1 MTIDLAERAERRAA
15 FAALAG
21 TLLLAEP
28 GPALGEHVAAVPS
41 LASLA
46 WSATAVDFERI
57 FLRSVQP
64 YESIFRSDTAER
76 GGAVAL
82 RVADS
87 YDEIGFDEH
96 RTQRWRVAGP
106 DHLGLELRAHASLI
120 ALEAASWRGERP
132 DEAARHVETQRRFF
146 ADHLAWWAQVA
157 LDALAEVAGGTPY
170 APLLGEVSGFVA
182 EEIDLLRPLPLLDT
196 SQLPEV
202 HPLGAMGPSR
212 LARHLLAPARSGI
225 WLGTRQIADA
235 ASALGFPWRP
245 MDGRQ
250 NLTPLV
256 AAAFDAGEIAELV
269 APWIDIARSTIGS
282 HLRRADEQPGAEVA
296 WRHAAQLAEA
306 TLRRLETIGES
317 SLDAR
322 ADDEIVVR
330 IAGADVHA
338 ALDVLRERGFS
349 VELLADTAE

>member
-1 MTIDLAERAERRAA
+1 MTVDLADRAEQRAA

-28 GPALGEHVAAVPS
+28 GPALRDHVAAVPS

-106 DHLGLELRAHASLI
+106 DHLGLELRAHSSLI
-120 ALEAASWRGERP
+120 ALEAASWRSERP

-146 ADHLAWWAQVA
+146 ADHLAWWAHVA
-157 LDALAEVAGGTPY
+157 LDALTEVAMGTPY
-170 APLLGEVSGFVA
+170 ASLLEEVAGFLT

-202 HPLGAMGPSR
+202 HALGSMGPSR

-225 WLGTRQIADA
+225 WLGTQHIAEA

-256 AAAFDAGEIAELV
+256 AAAFDAGEVGQLV
-269 APWIDIARSTIGS
+269 APWVARARGTVVS
-282 HLRRADEQPGAEVA
+282 HLRRAVEQPGAEVA
-296 WRHAAQLAEA
+296 WRHAAQLAEVTA
-306 TLRRLETIGES
+306 QRLETLGTS
-317 SLDAR
+317 ALDAG
-322 ADDEIVVR
+322 ADDEIIVR

-338 ALDVLRERGFS
+338 AVEMLRGRGLSVDVLG
-349 VELLADTAE
+349 DTDE

>member
-1 MTIDLAERAERRAA
+1 MTVDLADRAEQRAA

-28 GPALGEHVAAVPS
+28 GPALRDHVAAVPS

-146 ADHLAWWAQVA
+146 ADHVAWWAQVA
-157 LDALAEVAGGTPY
+157 LDALVEVALGTPY
-170 APLLGEVSGFVA
+170 APLLNEISAFLA

-196 SQLPEV
+196 SQLPQV
-202 HPLGAMGPSR
+202 HALGSMGPSR
-212 LARHLLAPARSGI
+212 LARHLLAPARSGV
-225 WLGTRQIADA
+225 WLGTQHIAEA
-235 ASALGFPWRP
+235 ASTLGFPWRP

-269 APWIDIARSTIGS
+269 APWVVRARETIES

-296 WRHAAQLAEA
+296 WRHAAQLAEV
-306 TLRRLETIGES
+306 TMRRLETIGQS
-317 SLDAR
+317 ALDVR
-322 ADDEIVVR
+322 ADDEIILRVSGSDVRSVVES
-330 IAGADVHA
+330 
-338 ALDVLRERGFS
+338 LRERGFG
-349 VELLADTAE
+349 AEILDENGI

>member
-1 MTIDLAERAERRAA
+1 VTTDLAERAERRAA

-21 TLLLAEP
+21 TLLLSEP
-28 GPALGEHVAAVPS
+28 GPALAERVASVPS
-41 LASLA
+41 LAALA
-46 WSATAVDFERI
+46 SGSTAVDFERI

-87 YDEIGFDEH
+87 YDEIGFDEF
-96 RTQRWRVAGP
+96 RTQQWRVAGP
-106 DHLGLELRAHASLI
+106 DHLGLELRAHAAVV
-120 ALEAASWRGERP
+120 ALEAAAWRGERP

-157 LDALAEVAGGTPY
+157 IDALGEEATGTPY
-170 APLLGEVSGFVA
+170 ALLLDEVSMFIA
-182 EEIDLLRPLPLLDT
+182 EEVDLLRPLPLLDT

-202 HPLGAMGPSR
+202 HQLGSMGPSR

-225 WLGTRQIADA
+225 WLSTQQIAQA
-235 ASALGFPWRP
+235 AHSLGFPWRP

-256 AAAFDAGEIAELV
+256 AAAFDAGEVDALV
-269 APWIDIARSTIGS
+269 ASWIDRVRGSLAS
-282 HLRRADEQPGAEVA
+282 HLRRATEQPGAELA
-296 WRHAAQLAEA
+296 WRHAAQLAET
-306 TLRRLETIGES
+306 TLQRLETIGTS
-317 SLDAR
+317 SLSR
-322 ADDEIVVR
+322 EADDEVIVR
-330 IAGADVHA
+330 LSGASLERVID
-338 ALDVLRERGFS
+338 DLRARGVS
-349 VELLADTAE
+349 VEVLDDTTD

>member
-1 MTIDLAERAERRAA
+1 VTIDLADRAERRAA
-15 FAALAG
+15 FAALVG

-28 GPALGEHVAAVPS
+28 GPALREHVAAMPS

-46 WSATAVDFERI
+46 SPATAVDFERI

-87 YDEIGFDEH
+87 FDEIGFDEH

-157 LDALAEVAGGTPY
+157 LDALVEAAFGTPY
-170 APLLGEVSGFVA
+170 AAILKEVSTFVA

-202 HPLGAMGPSR
+202 HALGAMGPSR
-212 LARHLLAPARSGI
+212 LSRHLLAPARSGI
-225 WLGTRQIADA
+225 WLGTQHIAAA
-235 ASALGFPWRP
+235 ASTLGFPWRP

-256 AAAFDAGEIAELV
+256 AAAFDAGEIGELA
-269 APWIDIARSTIGS
+269 APWIERVRTTITT
-282 HLRRADEQPGAEVA
+282 HVRRAEQQPGAEVV

-306 TLRRLETIGES
+306 TLLRLETLGES
-317 SLDAR
+317 TLNVH
-322 ADDEIVVR
+322 ADTEVIAR
-330 IAGADVHA
+330 IAGADVRA
-338 ALDVLRERGFS
+338 AIESLRAGGFS
-349 VELLADTAE
+349 VEVLDDTVE

>member
-1 MTIDLAERAERRAA
+1 MTVDLADRAERRAA

-28 GPALGEHVAAVPS
+28 GPALRDHVAAVPS

-46 WSATAVDFERI
+46 SAATAVEFERI

-64 YESIFRSDTAER
+64 YESVFRSDTAER

-82 RVADS
+82 RVADT
-87 YDEIGFDEH
+87 YEEIGFDEH

-106 DHLGLELRAHASLI
+106 DHLGIELRAHAAVV
-120 ALEAASWRGERP
+120 ALEAAAWRGERP
-132 DEAARHVETQRRFF
+132 DEAARHVETERRFF

-157 LDALAEVAGGTPY
+157 VDALGEVAVGTPY
-170 APLLGEVSGFVA
+170 AQLLDEVSTFL
-182 EEIDLLRPLPLLDT
+182 EEEVDLLRPLPLLDT

-225 WLGTRQIADA
+225 WLATQHIATA
-235 ASALGFPWRP
+235 AGALGFPWRP

-256 AAAFDAGEIAELV
+256 AAAFDAGEIAGLV
-269 APWIDIARSTIGS
+269 TPWIDVTRATIAS
-282 HLRRADEQPGAEVA
+282 HLQRADEQPGAEVA
-296 WRHAAQLAEA
+296 WRHAAQLAQA
-306 TLRRLETIGES
+306 TLRRLETLGES
-317 SLDAR
+317 ALDAR
-322 ADDEIVVR
+322 ADVEIVVR
-330 IAGADVHA
+330 IAGADVRA
-338 ALDVLRERGFS
+338 AVYLLRERGFS
-349 VELLADTAE
+349 VDILTDTAE

>member
-1 MTIDLAERAERRAA
+1 MTVDLADRAEKRAA

-28 GPALGEHVAAVPS
+28 GPALRDHVAAVPS

-132 DEAARHVETQRRFF
+132 DEAARHVEAQRRFF
-146 ADHLAWWAQVA
+146 ADHVAWWAQMA
-157 LDALAEVAGGTPY
+157 LDALTEVAMGTPY
-170 APLLGEVSGFVA
+170 AALLEEITAFLA

-202 HPLGAMGPSR
+202 HALGSMGPSR

-225 WLGTRQIADA
+225 WLGTQHIAEA
-235 ASALGFPWRP
+235 ASVLGFPWRP

-256 AAAFDAGEIAELV
+256 AAAFDAGEISQLV
-269 APWIDIARSTIGS
+269 APWVVRAHASIES
-282 HLRRADEQPGAEVA
+282 HLRRAVEQPGAEVA
-296 WRHAAQLAEA
+296 WRHAARLAEV
-306 TLRRLETIGES
+306 TVQRLETLGTS
-317 SLDAR
+317 ALDAG

-338 ALDVLRERGFS
+338 AVEALRERGFG
-349 VELLADTAE
+349 VEILDENGI

>member
-1 MTIDLAERAERRAA
+1 VTVDLADRAERRAA

-21 TLLLAEP
+21 TLLLTEP
-28 GPALGEHVAAVPS
+28 GPALRDQVAAVPS
-41 LASLA
+41 LAALA
-46 WSATAVDFERI
+46 SSATAVEFERI

-96 RTQRWRVAGP
+96 VAQRWRVAGP
-106 DHLGLELRAHASLI
+106 DHLGLELRAHALLI
-120 ALEAASWRGERP
+120 AREAAAWRGERP

-146 ADHLAWWAQVA
+146 ADHVAWWAQVA
-157 LDALAEVAGGTPY
+157 LEALAEVASGSAY
-170 APLLGEVSGFVA
+170 EALLAETANFLADEV
-182 EEIDLLRPLPLLDT
+182 DLLRPLPLLDT

-202 HPLGAMGPSR
+202 HALGSMGPSR

-225 WLGTRQIADA
+225 WLGTQHIAEA

-256 AAAFDAGEIAELV
+256 AAAFDAGEIGELV
-269 APWIDIARSTIGS
+269 SPWIERTRVAVDR
-282 HLRRADEQPGAEVA
+282 HLRWAKEQPGAEVA
-296 WRHAAQLAEA
+296 WRHAARLAEV
-306 TLRRLETIGES
+306 TLQRLETLGS
-317 SLDAR
+317 NSLDAD
-322 ADDEIVVR
+322 ADAEVVVR
-330 IAGADVHA
+330 VSGPEVHTA
-338 ALDVLRERGFS
+338 VDALRARGYS
-349 VELLADTAE
+349 VEILDDNG

>member
-1 MTIDLAERAERRAA
+1 MTVDLADRAERRAA

-28 GPALGEHVAAVPS
+28 GPALREHVASVPS
-41 LASLA
+41 LAALA
-46 WSATAVDFERI
+46 WTATAVDFERI

-64 YESIFRSDTAER
+64 YESVFRSDTAER

-82 RVADS
+82 RVADT
-87 YDEIGFDEH
+87 YDEIAFDEH

-106 DHLGLELRAHASLI
+106 DHLGLELRAHAAII
-120 ALEAASWRGERP
+120 ALEAAAWRGERP
-132 DEAARHVETQRRFF
+132 DEAARHVETERRFF
-146 ADHLAWWAQVA
+146 ADHLGWWGHIA
-157 LDALAEVAGGTPY
+157 LDALRQVAGGTPY
-170 APLLGEVSGFVA
+170 AALLEEVTAFLD
-182 EEIDLLRPLPLLDT
+182 EEVDLLRPLPLLDT
-196 SQLPEV
+196 SQLPEA

-225 WLGTRQIADA
+225 WLGTQHIAEA
-235 ASALGFPWRP
+235 AATLGFPWRP
-245 MDGRQ
+245 MDGRH

-269 APWIDIARSTIGS
+269 APWIDVTRSTLAS
-282 HLRRADEQPGAEVA
+282 HVRRAEEQPGAEVA

-330 IAGADVHA
+330 IAGADVHTA
-338 ALDVLRERGFS
+338 VDMLRERGFS
-349 VELLADTAE
+349 VDLLADTAE

>member
-1 MTIDLAERAERRAA
+1 VTVDLAERAERRAA

-21 TLLLAEP
+21 ILLLSEP
-28 GPALGEHVAAVPS
+28 GPALEEHVAAVPS
-41 LASLA
+41 LAALA
-46 WSATAVDFERI
+46 STATAVDFERI
-57 FLRSVQP
+57 FLRSVHP
-64 YESIFRSDTAER
+64 YESVFRSDTAER

-87 YDEIGFDEH
+87 FDEIGFDEH

-157 LDALAEVAGGTPY
+157 LDALGEVACDTCY
-170 APLLGEVSGFVA
+170 ESLLKEVASFIADEV
-182 EEIDLLRPLPLLDT
+182 DLLRPVPLLDT

-202 HPLGAMGPSR
+202 HALGSMGPSR

-225 WLGTRQIADA
+225 WLGTQHIAEG
-235 ASALGFPWRP
+235 ASNLGFPWRP

-250 NLTPLV
+250 NVTPLI
-256 AAAFDAGEIAELV
+256 AAAFDAGQIGELV
-269 APWIDIARSTIGS
+269 APWIARARATVVS
-282 HLRRADEQPGAEVA
+282 HLRRADEQPGAEVV
-296 WRHAAQLAEA
+296 WRHGARLAEV
-306 TLRRLETIGES
+306 TLHRLETIGES
-317 SLDAR
+317 SIDIS
-322 ADDEIVVR
+322 ADEEVIVR
-330 IAGADVHA
+330 IAGVDVQSA
-338 ALDVLRERGFS
+338 IDSLRAQGYG
-349 VELLADTAE
+349 AEILNDATE

>member
-1 MTIDLAERAERRAA
+1 VTVDLADRAEKRAA

-28 GPALGEHVAAVPS
+28 GPALREHVAGVPALAA
-41 LASLA
+41 LASA
-46 WSATAVDFERI
+46 ATAVDFERI

-64 YESIFRSDTAER
+64 YESVFRSDTAER

-82 RVADS
+82 RVADT
-87 YDEIGFDEH
+87 YDELGFDEH

-106 DHLGLELRAHASLI
+106 DHLGLELRAHAAVI
-120 ALEAASWRGERP
+120 ALEAAAWRGERP
-132 DEAARHVETQRRFF
+132 DEAARHVETERRFF
-146 ADHLAWWAQVA
+146 ADHLAWWGQVA
-157 LDALAEVAGGTPY
+157 LDALAEVAAGTPY
-170 APLLGEVSGFVA
+170 APLIDEVSSFLA

-196 SQLPEV
+196 SQLAEV
-202 HPLGAMGPSR
+202 HALGSMGPSR

-225 WLGTRQIADA
+225 WLSTQHIAVA
-235 ASALGFPWRP
+235 AGALGFPWRP

-269 APWIDIARSTIGS
+269 TPWIELTRSTRAS

-296 WRHAAQLAEA
+296 WRHAAHLAEA
-306 TLRRLETIGES
+306 TLRRLETLGES
-317 SLDAR
+317 ALDAR

-330 IAGADVHA
+330 IAGADVQTA
-338 ALDVLRERGFS
+338 VDMLRARGFS
-349 VELLADTAE
+349 VDVLAETGD

>member
-1 MTIDLAERAERRAA
+1 MTVDLADRAEQRAA

-28 GPALGEHVAAVPS
+28 GPALRDHVAAVPS

-57 FLRSVQP
+57 FLRSAQP

-120 ALEAASWRGERP
+120 ALEAAAWRGERP

-146 ADHLAWWAQVA
+146 ADHVAWWAQVA
-157 LDALAEVAGGTPY
+157 LDALAEVARGTPY
-170 APLLGEVSGFVA
+170 APLFDEISSFLV

-196 SQLPEV
+196 SQLPQAYA
-202 HPLGAMGPSR
+202 LGSMGPSR
-212 LARHLLAPARSGI
+212 LARHLLAPARSGM
-225 WLGTRQIADA
+225 WLGTQHIAEA

-256 AAAFDAGEIAELV
+256 AAAFDAGEIGELV
-269 APWIDIARSTIGS
+269 APWVVRARETIES
-282 HLRRADEQPGAEVA
+282 HLRRAEEQPGAEVA

-306 TLRRLETIGES
+306 TLRRLETLGTTA
-317 SLDAR
+317 LDSG
-322 ADDEIVVR
+322 ADVEIVVR
-330 IAGADVHA
+330 IAGANVHA
-338 ALDVLRERGFS
+338 AVESLRERGFG
-349 VELLADTAE
+349 VEILDENGI